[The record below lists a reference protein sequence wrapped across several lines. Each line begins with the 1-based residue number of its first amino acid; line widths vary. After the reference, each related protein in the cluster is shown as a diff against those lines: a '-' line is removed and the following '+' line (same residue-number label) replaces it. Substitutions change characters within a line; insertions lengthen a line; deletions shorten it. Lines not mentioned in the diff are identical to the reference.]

1 MDCRRVRELL
11 EDEIDGALGPDDARV
26 LDEHVAACPA
36 CAREREA
43 LAEID
48 AALCDAPIGAAPR
61 WLPMAVAREIARESA
76 VRRRVEPIAV
86 GIAAGVAFVS
96 TVVAI
101 VRSAGPVAAGPLGET
116 ASRVVTSLS
125 SFVEALMT
133 MPGVPTAWSEHPG
146 IAGFVWGL
154 AIASVAFLAV
164 SAFRFSREM
173 SPEWR

>member
-11 EDEIDGALGPDDARV
+11 EDEIDGALAADDARV
-26 LDEHVAACPA
+26 LDEHIAACPG

-48 AALCDAPIGAAPR
+48 AALSDAPIEAAPR

-86 GIAAGVAFVS
+86 GIAAGVASVS

-101 VRSAGPVAAGPLGET
+101 VRSAGPAAAGPLGDA
-116 ASRVVTSLS
+116 ASRVAIGLRSLMES
-125 SFVEALMT
+125 LMT

-154 AIASVAFLAV
+154 AIAAVAFVAV
-164 SAFRFSREM
+164 SAFRFSREI
-173 SPEWR
+173 SLEWR